1 MTEKEELAKLE
12 KRRKQI
18 ENKYARIAK
27 KRLNK
32 LNKIIIPNRAIVD
45 MSDDDFNNKLLPIV
59 KAEVDFYNQHYAE
72 FERVQQRNQQR
83 NQQQNNRK

>member
-32 LNKIIIPNRAIVD
+32 LNKIIIPNKSIVD

-72 FERVQQRNQQR
+72 FERAQQR
-83 NQQQNNRK
+83 NQQQNYRQ